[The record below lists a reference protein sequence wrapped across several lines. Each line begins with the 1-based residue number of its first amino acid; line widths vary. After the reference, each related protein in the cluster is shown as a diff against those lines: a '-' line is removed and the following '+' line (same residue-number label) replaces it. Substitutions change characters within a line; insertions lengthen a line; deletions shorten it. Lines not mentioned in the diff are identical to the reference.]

1 MDYVALKALIL
12 SIPEAATLFAEGRDA
27 DVANLL
33 SVKTEAGN
41 IPARHFGVTLAAFP
55 AFDGLRRWVIDS
67 RTMPAEYGGGVCPFA
82 LYCLFQN
89 LTRVDDSIEW
99 PIPLRSFHD
108 DVEATINAALLEQQA
123 ASAFIPSGFK
133 DFLLDGDEKRSVA
146 EVQFGRDVTS
156 DDVSKARVL

>member
-12 SIPEAATLFAEGRDA
+12 SITEAATLFAQGRDA
-27 DVANLL
+27 EVASLL
-33 SVKTEAGN
+33 NQKTETGI

-67 RTMPAEYGGGVCPFA
+67 RTMPPEYGGGTCPFA

-108 DVEATINAALLEQQA
+108 DVQNTLTAATADQAAAALIPTGF
-123 ASAFIPSGFK
+123 SAF
-133 DFLLDGDEKRSVA
+133 LLAGDEKRSKA
-146 EVQFGRDVTS
+146 EKQFGRDVVEH
-156 DDVSKARVL
+156 DIQIARNEG